1 MAIKRPDAA
10 GTLAEHLARARARR
24 SPLSRRLWAM
34 SPEERVSAMWRRQL
48 TLSQLREWT
57 ARAPHEV
64 PLIGEEL
71 AWIAM
76 HDPDWA
82 EADSA

>member
-1 MAIKRPDAA
+1 
-10 GTLAEHLARARARR
+10 
-24 SPLSRRLWAM
+24 
-34 SPEERVSAMWRRQL
+34 MWRHQL

-64 PLIGEEL
+64 PLIGDEL

-82 EADSA
+82 EAADA